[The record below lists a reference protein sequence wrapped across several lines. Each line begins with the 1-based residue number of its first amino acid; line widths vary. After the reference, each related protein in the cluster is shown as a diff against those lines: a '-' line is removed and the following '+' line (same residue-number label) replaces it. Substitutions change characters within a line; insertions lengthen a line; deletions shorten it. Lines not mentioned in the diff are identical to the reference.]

1 MSSIAVM
8 SLTQVG
14 SFREEVEVESV
25 KTGGGGTLASADEK
39 LVSIRSPSL
48 SVHIIIA

>member
-1 MSSIAVM
+1 MSSAAVM

-25 KTGGGGTLASADEK
+25 KTGGGTLASADEK